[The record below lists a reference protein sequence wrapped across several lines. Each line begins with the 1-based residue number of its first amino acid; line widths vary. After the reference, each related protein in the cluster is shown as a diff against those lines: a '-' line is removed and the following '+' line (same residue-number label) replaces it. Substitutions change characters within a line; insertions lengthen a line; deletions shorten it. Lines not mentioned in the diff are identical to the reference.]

1 MKKTS
6 GFRLMLVSV
15 LLLVG
20 SLSQAVQEARYL
32 VALKQPTS
40 GMASTQR
47 LELQKNTESLMQF
60 VQSSNFNGQME
71 SHLDRVNS
79 LIIKT
84 ASAADLAALKNN
96 PAVEFIDKEVFHKG
110 PKPVAGFVATPQQ
123 FSPIR
128 NFRSGQS
135 TPWGIRAVRAVEAWN
150 MSRSGLGSRV
160 LVLDTG
166 IDKDHPSLAA
176 NFEAGRDFVGDT
188 NDVPY
193 PYFDLGGHGT
203 HVAGTVAASLDG
215 SGFTGVAPQA
225 KILMGRVCASGCSN
239 LAIASGINWGV
250 SQAVD
255 VISMSLGGAFSTPSE
270 RRAIQAALSAGIT
283 VVAASGNGGQGQVS
297 YPAALTGVIAVGA
310 TDINNLKA
318 SFSQY
323 GPELAV
329 VAPGVDVI
337 SSVPRGTG
345 LESEVR
351 IQVGQQSAQIVKS
364 VTFSGSFAPAEPM
377 INTLV
382 PAGLGKPEDFAKVN
396 VRGKYALVQ
405 RGEIMFA
412 EKATNALQAGAAGL
426 IVYNNAPGL
435 IRGSITSDGST
446 LQIPVFMIE
455 QTSGETLLQV
465 INSGR
470 QARASLVVVRTNYS
484 SFDGTSMATPHV
496 AGVIALIKAANK
508 SLSPAQVKQILM
520 GTATP
525 LGPNSNNELGAGL
538 VNAQKAVEMALRA
551 KAQQSQMP
559 NFSQNR

>member
-6 GFRLMLVSV
+6 GFSLMLVSALV
-15 LLLVG
+15 LVG
-20 SLSQAVQEARYL
+20 SLLQAAQDVRYL
-32 VALKQPTS
+32 VALKQPSST
-40 GMASTQR
+40 MASIQR
-47 LELQKNTESLMQF
+47 VELQKNTERLMQF
-60 VQSSNFNGQME
+60 VQSSQFNGQME
-71 SHLDRVNS
+71 SHLERVNG

-84 ASAADLAALKNN
+84 SSAQDLEAIKSN
-96 PAVEFIDKEVFHKG
+96 PAVEFIDKEVFHKA
-110 PKPVAGFVATPQQ
+110 PKPIAGFVATPQQ
-123 FSPIR
+123 FSPLR

-166 IDKDHPSLAA
+166 IDKDHPSLAP
-176 NFEAGRDFVGDT
+176 NFEAGRDFVGD
-188 NDVPY
+188 NNNVPY

-203 HVAGTVAASLDG
+203 HVAGTVAAALDG

-250 SQAVD
+250 SQSVD

-270 RRAIQAALSAGIT
+270 RRAIQAALNAGIT
-283 VVAASGNGGQGQVS
+283 VIAASGNSGEGRVS

-310 TDINNLKA
+310 TDINNQKA

-323 GPELAV
+323 GPELAI

-337 SSVPRGTG
+337 STVPQGTG

-364 VTFSGSFAPAEPM
+364 VTFAGSFAPAQPM
-377 INTLV
+377 INSLV

-412 EKATNALQAGAAGL
+412 EKATNAIQAGAAGV

-446 LQIPVFMIE
+446 LPIPVFMIE
-455 QTSGETLLQV
+455 QNVGETLVQM
-465 INSGR
+465 ISSGR
-470 QARASLVVVRTNYS
+470 QARASLVVVRTDYS

-496 AGVIALIKAANK
+496 AGVIALVKAANK
-508 SLSPAQVKQILM
+508 SLTPAQVKQILQA
-520 GTATP
+520 TATP

-551 KAQQSQMP
+551 KAQQSRGPQ
-559 NFSQNR
+559 FSRSN

>member
-1 MKKTS
+1 
-6 GFRLMLVSV
+6 MLVSALV
-15 LLLVG
+15 LVG
-20 SLSQAVQEARYL
+20 SLLQAAQDVRYL
-32 VALKQPTS
+32 VALKQPSST
-40 GMASTQR
+40 MASIQR
-47 LELQKNTESLMQF
+47 VELQKNTERLMQF
-60 VQSSNFNGQME
+60 VQSSQFNGQME
-71 SHLDRVNS
+71 SHLERVNG

-84 ASAADLAALKNN
+84 SSAQDLEAIKSN
-96 PAVEFIDKEVFHKG
+96 PAVEFIDKEVFHKA
-110 PKPVAGFVATPQQ
+110 PKPIAGFVATPQQ
-123 FSPIR
+123 FSPLR

-166 IDKDHPSLAA
+166 IDKDHPSLAP
-176 NFEAGRDFVGDT
+176 NFEAGRDFVGD
-188 NDVPY
+188 NNNVPY

-203 HVAGTVAASLDG
+203 HVAGTVAAALDG

-250 SQAVD
+250 SQSVD

-270 RRAIQAALSAGIT
+270 RRAIQAALNAGIT
-283 VVAASGNGGQGQVS
+283 VIAASGNSGEGRVS

-310 TDINNLKA
+310 TDINNQKA

-323 GPELAV
+323 GPELAI

-337 SSVPRGTG
+337 STVPQGTG

-364 VTFSGSFAPAEPM
+364 VTFAGSFAPAQPM
-377 INTLV
+377 INSLV

-412 EKATNALQAGAAGL
+412 EKATNAIQAGAAGV

-446 LQIPVFMIE
+446 LPIPVFMIE
-455 QTSGETLLQV
+455 QNVGETLVQM
-465 INSGR
+465 ISSGR
-470 QARASLVVVRTNYS
+470 QARASLVVVRTDYS

-496 AGVIALIKAANK
+496 AGVIALVKAANK
-508 SLSPAQVKQILM
+508 SLTPAQVKQILQA
-520 GTATP
+520 TATP

-551 KAQQSQMP
+551 KAQQSRGPQ
-559 NFSQNR
+559 FSRSN